1 MDMKK
6 IFSILALALAAMTAS
21 AKEAESYKL
30 TVGESSGKEGKIVFV
45 VDGSKVESAA
55 EDAAV
60 TMEITPEGGYVV
72 KEVTNSLY
80 TDWNSARAQAIDIT
94 TGVEM
99 KLQSVMKD
107 AQGIYTYTY
116 SFSMPRANVE
126 VNVTYDIEIPTPAED
141 KKDEEKEVTDVKLDM
156 EPAGAPEKV
165 GEITKIPVSI
175 TGVEVPQGAPQ
186 EIVIEVKPSTQVGNN
201 VFEVREIKADA
212 FKTNDANVKVTKV
225 ILPDTEEP
233 LTVEA
238 GAMKPDGQPID
249 VQTPLALLDDYA
261 LMNTMKENYEA
272 NKVTAK
278 ATAPERFWTFSS
290 GVDVVVPE
298 GVTVYR
304 AFMQDGA
311 IRTLPIDK
319 ANTDGIIL
327 ANNGVLLS
335 CNSLTG
341 GAVYTFVANPGN
353 QQSGTTPATTDACS
367 YEGNSMV
374 PTIVG
379 TNYPTGR
386 YYILKNNEFHTIA
399 NNGSKVPACKAVFDT
414 NKQ

>member
-1 MDMKK
+1 MKK
-6 IFSILALALAAMTAS
+6 IFSILALALAAITAS
-21 AKEAESYKL
+21 AEAGFDL
-30 TVGESSGKEGKIVFV
+30 TVGKSENGKIAFLVGGREV
-45 VDGSKVESAA
+45 KNAPEG
-55 EDAAV
+55 AAV
-60 TMEITPEGGYVV
+60 TMEITPQGGYVV

-80 TDWNSARAQAIDIT
+80 TDWNSARAASTIDIT
-94 TGVEM
+94 TSVEM
-99 KLQSVMKD
+99 KKVTD
-107 AQGIYTYTY
+107 NVYTFT
-116 SFSMPRANVE
+116 MPRACVE

-156 EPAGAPEKV
+156 APAGAPETA
-165 GEITKIPVSI
+165 GEITIIPVSI
-175 TGVEVPQGAPQ
+175 TGVEVPQTAPQ
-186 EIVIEVKPSTQVGNN
+186 EIVIEVAPSTQVGNN
-201 VFEVREIKADA
+201 VFVVREIKADA

-225 ILPDTEEP
+225 ILPNTEEP

-261 LMNTMKENYEA
+261 LMNAMKENYEA
-272 NKVTAK
+272 KKVTAK
-278 ATAPERFWTFSS
+278 ATAPDRFWTFSS
-290 GVDVVVPE
+290 GVDVLVPE

-304 AFMQDGA
+304 AFNDNGN
-311 IRTLPIDK
+311 IRILPIEM
-319 ANTDGIIL
+319 ANASGIIL

-335 CNSLTG
+335 CDEMKG
-341 GAVYTFVANPGN
+341 GKAYEFVANPGN

-386 YYILKNNEFHTIA
+386 YYILKNNEFHTMSA
-399 NNGSKVPACKAVFDT
+399 NGKVPACKAVFDT

>member
-1 MDMKK
+1 MIMKK

-21 AKEAESYKL
+21 AKDAGFDL
-30 TVGESSGKEGKIVFV
+30 TEGKSEKGKIAFLVG
-45 VDGSKVESAA
+45 GSEVKSAP
-55 EDAAV
+55 EGAAV

-80 TDWNSARAQAIDIT
+80 TDWNSARAASTMDIT
-94 TGVEM
+94 TSVEM
-99 KLQSVMKD
+99 KKVTD
-107 AQGIYTYTY
+107 NVYTFT
-116 SFSMPRANVE
+116 MPRACVE
-126 VNVTYDIEIPTPAED
+126 VNVEYDIEIPTPAED
-141 KKDEEKEVTDVKLDM
+141 PQDEEKEVTDVKMDM
-156 EPAGAPEKV
+156 EPAGAPETE
-165 GEITKIPVSI
+165 GEITIIPVSI
-175 TGVEVPQGAPQ
+175 TGVEVPQTAPQ
-186 EIVIEVKPSTQVGNN
+186 EIVIEVAPSTQVGNN
-201 VFEVREIKADA
+201 VFVVREIKADA

-278 ATAPERFWTFSS
+278 ATAPDRFWTFSS
-290 GVDVVVPE
+290 GVDVLVPE

-304 AFMQDGA
+304 AFNENGN
-311 IRTLPIDK
+311 IRILPIEM
-319 ANTDGIIL
+319 ANASGIIL

-335 CNSLTG
+335 CDEMKG
-341 GAVYTFVANPGN
+341 GKAYEFVANPSGPK
-353 QQSGTTPATTDACS
+353 SGTTPATTDACS

-374 PTIVG
+374 PVIETK
-379 TNYPTGR
+379 NYATGQ
-386 YYILKNNEFHTIA
+386 YLILKNNEFHTISA
-399 NNGSKVPACKAVFDT
+399 NGKVPACKAVFDT

>member
-1 MDMKK
+1 MKK

-21 AKEAESYKL
+21 AEAGFDLK
-30 TVGESSGKEGKIVFV
+30 VGKSENGKIAFRVG
-45 VDGSKVESAA
+45 GSEVKSAP
-55 EDAAV
+55 EGAAV
-60 TMEITPEGGYVV
+60 TMEITPDGGYVV

-80 TDWNSARAQAIDIT
+80 TDWNSARAASTIDIT
-94 TGVEM
+94 TSVEM
-99 KLQSVMKD
+99 KKVTD
-107 AQGIYTYTY
+107 NVYTFT
-116 SFSMPRANVE
+116 MPRACVE
-126 VNVTYDIEIPTPAED
+126 VNVEYDIEIPTPADD
-141 KKDEEKEVTDVKLDM
+141 KKDEEKKVTDVKLDM
-156 EPAGAPEKV
+156 EPAGAPKTE
-165 GEITKIPVSI
+165 GEITIIPVSI
-175 TGVEVPQGAPQ
+175 TGVEVPQTAPQ
-186 EIVIEVKPSTQVGNN
+186 EIVVEVAARTQVGNN

-225 ILPDTEEP
+225 ILPDTKEP

-261 LMNTMKENYEA
+261 LMNAMKENYEA

-278 ATAPERFWTFSS
+278 ATAPARFWTFSS
-290 GVDVVVPE
+290 GVDVLVPE

-304 AFMQDGA
+304 AFNDNGN
-311 IRTLPIDK
+311 IRILPIDE
-319 ANTDGIIL
+319 ANQSKIIK

-335 CNSLTG
+335 CDEMKG
-341 GAVYTFVANPGN
+341 GKAYEFVANPSGPK
-353 QQSGTTPATTDACS
+353 SGTKPATTDACS

-379 TNYPTGR
+379 KTYPTGR
-386 YYILKNNEFHTIA
+386 YYILKNNEFHTMSA
-399 NNGSKVPACKAVFDT
+399 NGEVPACKAVFDT

>member
-1 MDMKK
+1 MKK

-21 AKEAESYKL
+21 AEAGFDL
-30 TVGESSGKEGKIVFV
+30 TVGKSEKGTVVFRVNNSEVKSASEG
-45 VDGSKVESAA
+45 
-55 EDAAV
+55 AAV
-60 TMEITPEGGYVV
+60 TMKITPEGGYVV

-80 TDWNSARAQAIDIT
+80 TDWNSARAASTIDIT
-94 TGVEM
+94 TSVEM
-99 KLQSVMKD
+99 KKVTD
-107 AQGIYTYTY
+107 NVYTFT
-116 SFSMPRANVE
+116 MPRACVE
-126 VNVTYDIEIPTPAED
+126 VNVEYDIEIPTPAED

-156 EPAGAPEKV
+156 APAGAPETV
-165 GEITKIPVSI
+165 GEITTIPVSI
-175 TGVEVPQGAPQ
+175 TGVEVPQTASQ
-186 EIVIEVKPSTQVGNN
+186 EIVIEVAASTQVGNN
-201 VFEVREIKADA
+201 VFVVREIKADA

-238 GAMKPDGQPID
+238 GAMKPDGKPID

-261 LMNTMKENYEA
+261 LMNAMKENYEA

-304 AFMQDGA
+304 AFNEGGA
-311 IRTLPIDK
+311 IRILPIDE
-319 ANTDGIIL
+319 ANQSKIIK

-335 CNSLTG
+335 CDEMKG
-341 GAVYTFVANPGN
+341 GKAYEFVANPSGPK
-353 QQSGTTPATTDACS
+353 SGTKPATTDACS

-379 TNYPTGR
+379 KNYPVGR
-386 YYILKNNEFHTIA
+386 YLMMMDNEFHTMSA
-399 NNGSKVPACKAVFDT
+399 NGEVPACKAVFDT

>member
-21 AKEAESYKL
+21 AEAGFDL
-30 TVGESSGKEGKIVFV
+30 TVGKSEKGKIAFLVG
-45 VDGSKVESAA
+45 GSEVKSAP
-55 EDAAV
+55 EGAAV

-80 TDWNSARAQAIDIT
+80 TDWNSARAASAIDIT

-99 KLQSVMKD
+99 KKVTENV
-107 AQGIYTYTY
+107 YTFT
-116 SFSMPRANVE
+116 MPRACVKVNVE
-126 VNVTYDIEIPTPAED
+126 YDIEIPTPAED

-156 EPAGAPEKV
+156 EPAGAPETV
-165 GEITKIPVSI
+165 GEITIIPVSI
-175 TGVEVPQGAPQ
+175 TGVEVPATAPQ
-186 EIVIEVKPSTQVGNN
+186 EIVIEVAASTQVGNN
-201 VFEVREIKADA
+201 IFVVREIKADA

-238 GAMKPDGQPID
+238 GAMKPDGKPID

-261 LMNTMKENYEA
+261 LMNAMKENYEA

-278 ATAPERFWTFSS
+278 ATAPDRFWTFSS
-290 GVDVVVPE
+290 GVDVLVPE

-304 AFMQDGA
+304 AFNEGGA
-311 IRTLPIDK
+311 IRILPIEE
-319 ANTDGIIL
+319 ANQSRIIK

-335 CNSLTG
+335 CDEMKG
-341 GAVYTFVANPGN
+341 GKAYEFVANPSGPK
-353 QQSGTTPATTDACS
+353 SGTKPATTDACS

-386 YYILKNNEFHTIA
+386 YYILKNNEFHTMSA
-399 NNGSKVPACKAVFDT
+399 NGKVPACKAVFDT

>member
-1 MDMKK
+1 MKK

-21 AKEAESYKL
+21 AEAGFDL
-30 TVGESSGKEGKIVFV
+30 TVGKSEKGKIAFLVNGTEV
-45 VDGSKVESAA
+45 KSAP
-55 EDAAV
+55 EGAAV

-94 TGVEM
+94 TSVEM
-99 KLQSVMKD
+99 KKVKD
-107 AQGIYTYTY
+107 NVYTFT
-116 SFSMPRANVE
+116 MPRACVE
-126 VNVTYDIEIPTPAED
+126 VNVEYDIEIPTPAED
-141 KKDEEKEVTDVKLDM
+141 KKDEEKEVTDVKMDM
-156 EPAGAPEKV
+156 EPAGAPEPV
-165 GEITKIPVSI
+165 GEITIIPVSI
-175 TGVEVPQGAPQ
+175 TGVEVPATAPQ
-186 EIVIEVKPSTQVGNN
+186 EIVIEVAASTQVGNN
-201 VFEVREIKADA
+201 IFVVREIKADA
-212 FKTNDANVKVTKV
+212 FKTNDENVKVTKV

-278 ATAPERFWTFSS
+278 ATAPDRFWTFSS

-304 AFMQDGA
+304 AFNENGD
-311 IRTLPIDK
+311 IHILPIEE
-319 ANTDGIIL
+319 ANQSKIIK

-335 CNSLTG
+335 CDEMKG
-341 GAVYTFVANPGN
+341 GKAYEFVANPSGPK
-353 QQSGTTPATTDACS
+353 SGTKPATTDAKS
-367 YEGNSMV
+367 YKGNSMV
-374 PTIVG
+374 PVIETK
-379 TNYPTGR
+379 NYATGQ
-386 YYILKNNEFHTIA
+386 YLIMKGNEFHTISA
-399 NNGSKVPACKAVFDT
+399 NGKVPACKAVFDI

>member
-1 MDMKK
+1 MKK

-21 AKEAESYKL
+21 AEAGFDL
-30 TVGESSGKEGKIVFV
+30 TVGKSEKGKIAFLVG
-45 VDGSKVESAA
+45 GSEVKSAP
-55 EDAAV
+55 EGAAV

-80 TDWNSARAQAIDIT
+80 TDWNSARAASTIDIT
-94 TGVEM
+94 ASVEM
-99 KLQSVMKD
+99 KKVTD
-107 AQGIYTYTY
+107 NVYTFT
-116 SFSMPRANVE
+116 MPRACVE

-141 KKDEEKEVTDVKLDM
+141 PQDEEKEVTDVKLDM
-156 EPAGAPEKV
+156 APAGAPETV
-165 GEITKIPVSI
+165 GEITIIPVSI
-175 TGVEVPQGAPQ
+175 TGVEVPTTAPQ
-186 EIVIEVKPSTQVGNN
+186 EIVIEVAASTQVGNN
-201 VFEVREIKADA
+201 IFVVREIKADA

-238 GAMKPDGQPID
+238 GAMKPDGKPID

-261 LMNTMKENYEA
+261 LMNAMKENYEA

-278 ATAPERFWTFSS
+278 ATAPDRFWTFSS

-304 AFMQDGA
+304 AFNENGN
-311 IRTLPIDK
+311 IRILPIEE
-319 ANTDGIIL
+319 ANQSKIIK

-335 CNSLTG
+335 CDEMKG
-341 GAVYTFVANPGN
+341 GKAYEFVANPSGPK
-353 QQSGTTPATTDACS
+353 SGTKPATTDACS

-386 YYILKNNEFHTIA
+386 YYILKNNEFHTMSA
-399 NNGSKVPACKAVFDT
+399 NGKVPACKAVFDI
-414 NKQ
+414 NKK

>member
-6 IFSILALALAAMTAS
+6 IFSILALALAVMTAS

-30 TVGESSGKEGKIVFV
+30 TVGESEKGTVVFRVNGSGVQT
-45 VDGSKVESAA
+45 AA
-55 EDAAV
+55 EGTAV
-60 TMEITPEGGYVV
+60 TMQITPQGGYVV

-80 TDWNSARAQAIDIT
+80 TSWNGARAQAIDIT
-94 TGVEM
+94 TSVEM
-99 KLQSVMKD
+99 KPLSVVKD

-141 KKDEEKEVTDVKLDM
+141 KKDEEKVTDVKLDM
-156 EPAGAPEKV
+156 EPAGAPKTE
-165 GEITKIPVSI
+165 GGITIIPVSI
-175 TGVEVPQGAPQ
+175 TGVEVPQGAPR
-186 EIVIEVKPSTQVGNN
+186 EIVIEVKAQTKVGNN

-212 FKTNDANVKVTKV
+212 FKTKSPNVKVTKV
-225 ILPDTEEP
+225 ILPNTEEP

-272 NKVTAK
+272 KKVTAK
-278 ATAPERFWTFSS
+278 ATSPARFWTFSS
-290 GVDVVVPE
+290 GVDVLVPA

-311 IRTLPIDK
+311 IRTLPIQM
-319 ANTDGIIL
+319 ANASGIIK
-327 ANNGVLLS
+327 ANNGVILS
-335 CNSLTG
+335 CNSMTG
-341 GAVYTFVANPGN
+341 GAEYTFVANPSGPK
-353 QQSGTTPATTDACS
+353 SGTTPATTDACS

-379 TNYPTGR
+379 KNYPVGR
-386 YYILKNNEFHTIA
+386 YLILKDNEFHTMSA
-399 NNGSKVPACKAVFDT
+399 NGKVPACKAVFDT
-414 NKQ
+414 TK

>member
-1 MDMKK
+1 MKK

-21 AKEAESYKL
+21 AGVAAFDL
-30 TVGESSGKEGKIVFV
+30 TVGKSEKGKIAFL
-45 VDGSKVESAA
+45 VDGTEVKSAP
-55 EDAAV
+55 EGAAV

-80 TDWNSARAQAIDIT
+80 TDWNSARAASTMDIT
-94 TGVEM
+94 TSVEM
-99 KLQSVMKD
+99 KKVKD
-107 AQGIYTYTY
+107 NVYTFT
-116 SFSMPRANVE
+116 MPRACVE

-141 KKDEEKEVTDVKLDM
+141 KKDEEKDVPDVTLDM
-156 EPAGAPEKV
+156 QPAEGEAPTTDPTT
-165 GEITKIPVSI
+165 GITTIPVDI
-175 TGVEVPQGAPQ
+175 TGVAVPENAPT
-186 EIVIEVKPSTQVGNN
+186 EIVVEVAASTQVGNN

-261 LMNTMKENYEA
+261 LMSTMKENYEA
-272 NKVTAK
+272 KKVTAK
-278 ATAPERFWTFSS
+278 ATAPARFWTFSS
-290 GVDVVVPE
+290 GVDVKVPE

-304 AFMQDGA
+304 AFTQDGD
-311 IRTLPIDK
+311 IRILPIDE
-319 ANTDGIIL
+319 ANQSKIIK

-335 CNSLTG
+335 CDEMKG
-341 GAVYTFVANPGN
+341 GKAYEFVANPGGPK
-353 QQSGTTPATTDACS
+353 SGTKPATTDAKS

-374 PTIVG
+374 PTIEAK
-379 TNYPTGR
+379 NYATGQ
-386 YYILKNNEFHTIA
+386 YLIMKDNQFHTISA
-399 NNGSKVPACKAVFDT
+399 NGKVPACKAVFDT
-414 NKQ
+414 KK

>member
-1 MDMKK
+1 MKK

-21 AKEAESYKL
+21 AEAGFDL
-30 TVGESSGKEGKIVFV
+30 TVGKSEKGKIAFLVN
-45 VDGSKVESAA
+45 GLKVETAT
-55 EDAAV
+55 EGTAV
-60 TMEITPEGGYVV
+60 TMEITPQGGYVV

-80 TDWNSARAQAIDIT
+80 TDWNSARAASTIDIT
-94 TGVEM
+94 TSVEM
-99 KLQSVMKD
+99 KKVTD
-107 AQGIYTYTY
+107 NVYTFT
-116 SFSMPRANVE
+116 MPRACVE
-126 VNVTYDIEIPTPAED
+126 VNVEYDIEIPTPAED

-156 EPAGAPEKV
+156 APAGAPETV
-165 GEITKIPVSI
+165 GEITIIPVSI
-175 TGVEVPQGAPQ
+175 TGVEVPQTAPQ
-186 EIVIEVKPSTQVGNN
+186 EIVIEVAASTQVGNN
-201 VFEVREIKADA
+201 VFVVREIKADA

-238 GAMKPDGQPID
+238 GAMKPDGKPID

-261 LMNTMKENYEA
+261 LMNAMKENYEA

-304 AFMQDGA
+304 AFNDNGN
-311 IRTLPIDK
+311 IRILPIDE
-319 ANTDGIIL
+319 ANQSKIIK

-335 CNSLTG
+335 CDEMKG
-341 GAVYTFVANPGN
+341 GKAYEFVANPSGPK
-353 QQSGTTPATTDACS
+353 SGTKPATTDACS

-386 YYILKNNEFHTIA
+386 YYILKNNEFHTMSA
-399 NNGSKVPACKAVFDT
+399 NGKVPACKAVFD
-414 NKQ
+414 KAK

>member
-30 TVGESSGKEGKIVFV
+30 TVGESEKGTVVFR
-45 VDGSKVESAA
+45 VDGSKVEAAA
-55 EDAAV
+55 EGTTV
-60 TMEITPEGGYVV
+60 TMEITPQGGYVV

-80 TDWNSARAQAIDIT
+80 TDWGGARAQAIDIT
-94 TGVEM
+94 TSVEM
-99 KLQSVMKD
+99 KPLSVVKD

-116 SFSMPRANVE
+116 SFTMPRASVE

-141 KKDEEKEVTDVKLDM
+141 KKDEQKEVTDVKLDM
-156 EPAGAPEKV
+156 EPAGAPEPK
-165 GEITKIPVSI
+165 GEITIIPVSI

-186 EIVIEVKPSTQVGNN
+186 EIVVEVRAKTQVGNN

-212 FKTNDANVKVTKV
+212 FKTKSPNVKVTKV

-238 GAMKPDGQPID
+238 GAMKPNGKPIE

-272 NKVTAK
+272 KKVTAK
-278 ATAPERFWTFSS
+278 ATSPARFWTFSS
-290 GVDVVVPE
+290 GVDVLVPE

-319 ANTDGIIL
+319 ANASGIIL

-353 QQSGTTPATTDACS
+353 QKSGTTPATTDACS

-379 TNYPTGR
+379 TNYPVGR
-386 YYILKNNEFHTIA
+386 YLMLKNNEFHTMSA
-399 NNGSKVPACKAVFDT
+399 NGKVPACKAVFD
-414 NKQ
+414 KEK

>member
-1 MDMKK
+1 MKK
-6 IFSILALALAAMTAS
+6 IFSILALALAVMTAS
-21 AKEAESYKL
+21 AEAGFDLK
-30 TVGESSGKEGKIVFV
+30 VGKSENGKIAFLVG
-45 VDGSKVESAA
+45 GSEVKSAP
-55 EDAAV
+55 EGAAV
-60 TMEITPEGGYVV
+60 TMEITPQGGYVV

-80 TDWNSARAQAIDIT
+80 TDWNSARAASTIDIT
-94 TGVEM
+94 TSVEM
-99 KLQSVMKD
+99 KKVTD
-107 AQGIYTYTY
+107 NVYTFT
-116 SFSMPRANVE
+116 MPRACVE
-126 VNVTYDIEIPTPAED
+126 VNVTYDIEIPTQADD

-156 EPAGAPEKV
+156 APAGAPETA
-165 GEITKIPVSI
+165 GEITIIPVSI
-175 TGVEVPQGAPQ
+175 TGVEVSQTAPQ
-186 EIVIEVKPSTQVGNN
+186 EIVIEVAPSTQVGNN

-261 LMNTMKENYEA
+261 LMNAMKENYEA
-272 NKVTAK
+272 KKVTAK
-278 ATAPERFWTFSS
+278 ATAPDRFWTFSS

-304 AFMQDGA
+304 AFNDNGN
-311 IRTLPIDK
+311 IRILPIEE
-319 ANTDGIIL
+319 ANASGIIL

-335 CNSLTG
+335 CDEMKG
-341 GAVYTFVANPGN
+341 GKAYEFVANPGN

-386 YYILKNNEFHTIA
+386 YYILKNNEFHTMSA
-399 NNGSKVPACKAVFDT
+399 NGKVPACKAVFDT

>member
-21 AKEAESYKL
+21 ANVAGFDL
-30 TVGESSGKEGKIVFV
+30 TVGKSEKGKIAFLVG
-45 VDGSKVESAA
+45 GSEVKSAP
-55 EDAAV
+55 EGVAV
-60 TMEITPEGGYVV
+60 TMEITPQGGYVV

-94 TGVEM
+94 TSVEM
-99 KLQSVMKD
+99 KKVTD
-107 AQGIYTYTY
+107 NVYTFT
-116 SFSMPRANVE
+116 MPRACVE

-141 KKDEEKEVTDVKLDM
+141 SKDEEKEVTDVKMDM
-156 EPAGAPEKV
+156 EPAGAPQEV
-165 GEITKIPVSI
+165 GEITIIPVSI
-175 TGVEVPQGAPQ
+175 TGVEVPATAPQ
-186 EIVIEVKPSTQVGNN
+186 EIVIKVAPSTQVGNN
-201 VFEVREIKADA
+201 VFVVREIKADA

-225 ILPDTEEP
+225 ILPNTEEP

-238 GAMKPDGQPID
+238 GAMKPDGKPID

-304 AFMQDGA
+304 AFNDNGN
-311 IRTLPIDK
+311 IRILPIDE
-319 ANTDGIIL
+319 ANQSKIIK

-335 CNSLTG
+335 CDEMKG
-341 GAVYTFVANPGN
+341 GKAYEFVANPSGPK
-353 QQSGTTPATTDACS
+353 SGTKPATTDACS
-367 YEGNSMV
+367 YEGNSMEPV
-374 PTIVG
+374 IESKNYASGQYLIV
-379 TNYPTGR
+379 
-386 YYILKNNEFHTIA
+386 KNNEFHTIT
-399 NNGSKVPACKAVFDT
+399 NNGSKVPACKAVF
-414 NKQ
+414 NKNK

>member
-1 MDMKK
+1 MKK
-6 IFSILALALAAMTAS
+6 IFSILALVLAVMTAS
-21 AKEAESYKL
+21 AEAGFDL
-30 TVGESSGKEGKIVFV
+30 TVGKSENGKIAFLVG
-45 VDGSKVESAA
+45 GSEVKSAP
-55 EDAAV
+55 EGAAV
-60 TMEITPEGGYVV
+60 TMEITPQGGYVV

-80 TDWNSARAQAIDIT
+80 TDWNSARAASTIDIT
-94 TGVEM
+94 TSVEM
-99 KLQSVMKD
+99 KKVTD
-107 AQGIYTYTY
+107 NVYTFT
-116 SFSMPRANVE
+116 MPRACVE

-156 EPAGAPEKV
+156 EPAGAPETA
-165 GEITKIPVSI
+165 GEITIIPVSI
-175 TGVEVPQGAPQ
+175 TGVEVPQTAPQ
-186 EIVIEVKPSTQVGNN
+186 EIVIEVAPSTQVGNN
-201 VFEVREIKADA
+201 VFVVREIKADA

-225 ILPDTEEP
+225 ILPNTEEP

-238 GAMKPDGQPID
+238 GAMKPDGAPID

-261 LMNTMKENYEA
+261 LMNSMKENYEA
-272 NKVTAK
+272 KKVTAK

-290 GVDVVVPE
+290 GVDVLVPE

-304 AFMQDGA
+304 AFNDNGN
-311 IRTLPIDK
+311 IRILPIEM
-319 ANTDGIIL
+319 ANASGIIK

-335 CNSLTG
+335 CDEMKG
-341 GAVYTFVANPGN
+341 GKAYEFVANPSGPK
-353 QQSGTTPATTDACS
+353 SGTTPATTDACS

-386 YYILKNNEFHTIA
+386 YYILKNNEFHTMSA
-399 NNGSKVPACKAVFDT
+399 NGKVPACKAVFDT

>member
-1 MDMKK
+1 MKK

-21 AKEAESYKL
+21 AEAGFDLK
-30 TVGESSGKEGKIVFV
+30 VGKSEKGKIAFLVG
-45 VDGSKVESAA
+45 GSEVTSAP
-55 EDAAV
+55 EGAAV
-60 TMEITPEGGYVV
+60 TMEITPQGGYVV

-80 TDWNSARAQAIDIT
+80 TDWNSARAASTIDIT
-94 TGVEM
+94 TSVEM
-99 KLQSVMKD
+99 KKVND
-107 AQGIYTYTY
+107 NVYTFT
-116 SFSMPRANVE
+116 MPRACVE

-156 EPAGAPEKV
+156 EPADSPETV
-165 GEITKIPVSI
+165 GEITIIPVSI

-186 EIVIEVKPSTQVGNN
+186 EIVVEVAARTQVGNN

-233 LTVEA
+233 LTVED

-261 LMNTMKENYEA
+261 LMSAMKENYEA

-278 ATAPERFWTFSS
+278 ATAPARFWTFSS
-290 GVDVVVPE
+290 GVDVLVPE

-304 AFMQDGA
+304 AFNDNGN
-311 IRTLPIDK
+311 IRILPIDE
-319 ANTDGIIL
+319 ANQSKIIK

-335 CNSLTG
+335 CDEMKG
-341 GAVYTFVANPGN
+341 GKAYEFVANPSGPK
-353 QQSGTTPATTDACS
+353 SGTKPATTDACS

-386 YYILKNNEFHTIA
+386 YYILKNNEFHTMSA
-399 NNGSKVPACKAVFDT
+399 NGKVPACKAVFDT
-414 NKQ
+414 NK

>member
-1 MDMKK
+1 MKK

-30 TVGESSGKEGKIVFV
+30 TVGESEKGTVVFRVNNSGVT
-45 VDGSKVESAA
+45 SAA
-55 EDAAV
+55 EGAAV
-60 TMEITPEGGYVV
+60 TMQITPQGGYVV

-80 TDWNSARAQAIDIT
+80 TDWGGARAQAIDIT
-94 TGVEM
+94 TSVEM
-99 KLQSVMKD
+99 KKVTENV
-107 AQGIYTYTY
+107 YTFT
-116 SFSMPRANVE
+116 MPRANVE

-141 KKDEEKEVTDVKLDM
+141 KKDEEKKVTDVKLDM
-156 EPAGAPEKV
+156 APAGEPKTE
-165 GEITKIPVSI
+165 GGNTIIPVSI
-175 TGVEVPQGAPQ
+175 TGVEVPAGAPQ
-186 EIVIEVKPSTQVGNN
+186 EIVVKVEASTKVGNN
-201 VFEVREIKADA
+201 VFEVREIKANA
-212 FKTNDANVKVTKV
+212 FNTNDPNVKVTKV

-238 GAMKPDGQPID
+238 GAMKPDGKPIE

-272 NKVTAK
+272 KKVTAK
-278 ATAPERFWTFSS
+278 ATSPARFWTFSS
-290 GVDVVVPE
+290 GVDVLVPA

-319 ANTDGIIL
+319 ANASGIIL

-335 CNSLTG
+335 CNSMTG
-341 GAVYTFVANPGN
+341 GAEYTFVANPSGPK
-353 QQSGTTPATTDACS
+353 SGTTPATTDACS

-386 YYILKNNEFHTIA
+386 FLILKNNEFHTMSA
-399 NNGSKVPACKAVFDT
+399 NGKVPACKAVFDT
-414 NKQ
+414 TK